1 VDVGPFFAPLRDDAR
16 PSLTLVGVAEDFDQ
30 DGAALRTAVISGSG
44 QLFLAKERD
53 TVTDRGVSY
62 TVAQIFPESVELT
75 DPRDGTTLRLTL
87 K

>member
-1 VDVGPFFAPLRDDAR
+1 MRNSTYHVWAVAGLC
-16 PSLTLVGVAEDFDQ
+16 SLA
-30 DGAALRTAVISGSG
+30 AVITARG

-62 TVAQIFPESVELT
+62 RVERIFAESVELT
-75 DPRDGTTLRLTL
+75 DARNGAILRLTL